1 MAHEIVMP
9 QMGLSMDSGGIIQW
23 LKKPGDW
30 VAAGDL
36 LLEVESDKATVEV
49 ESVESGILQIV
60 LGPEDGAIP
69 VGKAIGYLLSAEES
83 LPAGSPRNAA
93 APPGTGNS
101 LAKASAAL
109 APAAGQLPGRLPSS
123 PAARRRAQEFGLD
136 WRAAAGSG
144 PAGAIKE
151 RDVVRLSVRRPPGT
165 QPAVGPAAASRASI
179 SPIARR
185 LAESAGLD
193 VEELTH
199 RWPGR
204 RVERSDVQ
212 QMIFEMAGAG
222 GPAPVPPVAAAPDAP
237 PAPSEKPGRRE
248 RMGRLRRLIAER
260 MARSAHAA
268 AAVTLTTEADATD
281 LVAIR
286 EGLLQQGLPQDGLPD
301 GHNAA
306 PAPSYNALFA
316 KLAAKALLEHPAVNA
331 SLDGEDITFWQTA
344 HIGIAVESDR
354 GLVVAVCRDVQA
366 KPIHDLAR
374 EMHDLLGR
382 AASGKALP
390 DELTGGTFTITNL
403 GRYEVDAFTPII
415 NPPEAAI
422 LGVGRL
428 IDRVV
433 PVRGVP
439 AVRTMVTLSLTFD
452 HRIVDGA
459 PAARFLQRIKQ
470 LVEQPYLWLI

>member
-60 LGPEDGAIP
+60 LRPEDGAIP

-83 LPAGSPRNAA
+83 VPAGSPRNAA

-101 LAKASAAL
+101 PAEASAAV
-109 APAAGQLPGRLPSS
+109 APAADQLPGRLPSS
-123 PAARRRAQEFGLD
+123 PAARRRAQELGLD

-151 RDVVRLSVRRPPGT
+151 RDVVRLSVGRPAGA
-165 QPAVGPAAASRASI
+165 QPAAGPAASRASI

-204 RVERSDVQ
+204 RLERSDVQ
-212 QMIFEMAGAG
+212 QMIAEMADAG
-222 GPAPVPPVAAAPDAP
+222 GPAPVPPAAAAPDAS
-237 PAPSEKPGRRE
+237 PAPSEKSGRRE

-286 EGLLQQGLPQDGLPD
+286 EGLLRQGLPQDGLPD
-301 GHNAA
+301 GHGAA
-306 PAPSYNALFA
+306 PVPSYNALFT

-331 SLDGEDITFWQTA
+331 SLDGEEIIFWQTA
-344 HIGIAVESDR
+344 NIGIAVESDR

-366 KPIHDLAR
+366 KSIHELAR

-403 GRYEVDAFTPII
+403 GRYEVDGFTPII

-428 IDRVV
+428 VDRVV
-433 PVRGVP
+433 PVKGAP
-439 AVRTMVTLSLTFD
+439 AVRTMVALSLTFD

>member
-83 LPAGSPRNAA
+83 LPGGSPADAAGSPRNAA

-101 LAKASAAL
+101 PAEASAAV
-109 APAAGQLPGRLPSS
+109 APAADQLPGRLPSS
-123 PAARRRAQEFGLD
+123 PAARRRAQELGLD

-151 RDVVRLSVRRPPGT
+151 RDVVRLSVGRPAGA
-165 QPAVGPAAASRASI
+165 QPAAGPAASRASI

-204 RVERSDVQ
+204 RLERSDVQ
-212 QMIFEMAGAG
+212 QLIAEMAGAG
-222 GPAPVPPVAAAPDAP
+222 GPAPVPLAAAAPDAP
-237 PAPSEKPGRRE
+237 PAPSE
-248 RMGRLRRLIAER
+248 
-260 MARSAHAA
+260 
-268 AAVTLTTEADATD
+268 
-281 LVAIR
+281 
-286 EGLLQQGLPQDGLPD
+286 
-301 GHNAA
+301 
-306 PAPSYNALFA
+306 
-316 KLAAKALLEHPAVNA
+316 
-331 SLDGEDITFWQTA
+331 
-344 HIGIAVESDR
+344 
-354 GLVVAVCRDVQA
+354 
-366 KPIHDLAR
+366 
-374 EMHDLLGR
+374 
-382 AASGKALP
+382 
-390 DELTGGTFTITNL
+390 
-403 GRYEVDAFTPII
+403 
-415 NPPEAAI
+415 
-422 LGVGRL
+422 
-428 IDRVV
+428 
-433 PVRGVP
+433 
-439 AVRTMVTLSLTFD
+439 
-452 HRIVDGA
+452 
-459 PAARFLQRIKQ
+459 
-470 LVEQPYLWLI
+470 